1 MMILGLTAPPGA
13 TGAPGAGG
21 ASAAKGAPF
30 GGDPSQTKLSAEERL
45 LQVIQNGGASPP
57 KGAPFGP
64 AGGGGF
70 VQKIWSALK
79 QGGASSGKKQAPG
92 SGLTRLNRILGMVIA
107 GGVALSVVNALY
119 FKPDI
124 GRIQDLVAG
133 VKPPEPPPDI
143 KTIPVEEFLAPIT
156 GRNLFQPKTTEPP
169 LDLTAPPPAA
179 PTVQSPVLDN
189 LQLVGIAWGTE
200 PEAMIREKTEG
211 RTFFLKQGDELKGV
225 VVKEILKDRVIVEFE
240 GEIKEII

>member
-1 MMILGLTAPPGA
+1 MMILGLTAP
-13 TGAPGAGG
+13 PGAGG

-45 LQVIQNGGASPP
+45 LQVIQNGGTSP

-64 AGGGGF
+64 AGGGGGF

-92 SGLTRLNRILGMVIA
+92 SGLTRLNRALGMVIA
-107 GGVALSVVNALY
+107 GGIALSAVNALY

-124 GRIQDLVAG
+124 GRMQNLVAG

-143 KTIPVEEFLAPIT
+143 KTIPVEDFLAPIT

-169 LDLTAPPPAA
+169 PDLTAPPPAA
-179 PTVQSPVLDN
+179 KSVESPVLES

-240 GEIKEII
+240 GQTKEII